1 VVTSLGLSEIE
12 AEVFSWTLGLFQKAH
27 SNSNTFVPKSSSSL
41 GFSSFITPS
50 RYSELGR
57 KTFNNVGT
65 KGACDKTQS

>member
-41 GFSSFITPS
+41 VSPRSLLLRDIPS
-50 RYSELGR
+50 
-57 KTFNNVGT
+57 
-65 KGACDKTQS
+65 